1 MATVANLQNSAYWQK
16 RFEQL
21 EDAQNKVDAKTLK
34 EAEEYYDQAIKQI
47 ELDIEKWYRRFAKNN
62 NITMAEARQW
72 LTGKDLKEFKWDVK
86 DYIKA
91 GKENAVNQ
99 QWMKELENASAKYHI
114 SKLESLKLKT
124 QNSLEQLCAKYQGTM
139 SAAMGD
145 AYKSGYY
152 HTAYEL
158 QKGFGVGWDISG
170 LDQKQIEKI
179 ISKPWAVDGI
189 NFSSRIWNN
198 KEKLI
203 QTIHNELT
211 QNVMIGGDVDKAIA
225 NIAKTMN
232 TSKSNAARLVM
243 TEGAYFHSVSQKDS
257 YNATGVKKYQILAT
271 LDSRTSEICRTLD
284 GEVYEVKDMEAGLT
298 APPFHVRCRSTTVPY
313 FDDDFGVPGER
324 AARDEETGK
333 TYYIPD
339 NIKYSEWEQT
349 FVNGGDKSAFE
360 AVAYEG
366 VTHYAKTVV
375 AQPPKPKKE
384 YLTKKKLIAN
394 IANADVEIEELN
406 NQLKTLSG
414 TAAKDIEDKIATLN
428 AQKLEWQ
435 AKLDEK
441 LKVEQTKALKKQE
454 LDLQAQIDAFDK
466 KTYSGIWKDDIT
478 TDDWGVKQHSI
489 AAKKK
494 YFEDKLST
502 EKDPDEIYKLLS
514 KLDALEEFNEQ
525 GKALNDLKVEL
536 QKIKSSLT
544 TLNSGI
550 KIDDTYSQAH
560 KDAAYWF
567 KSNEKAKADNVLR
580 PVSGNVWK
588 NSTTAERNAAYQ
600 YTCGSGG
607 FNRPLRG
614 YDKSWSKFKG
624 VGKVSLNNEGYED
637 AINKLTDMIERSTYD
652 FDIWLQRGVE
662 TTEGAASF
670 LNIPANILRNA
681 TQGDLEQLLLDK
693 TITDEAFVSCGS
705 VKGAGFRGY
714 IFNIYAPKGTKMLYA
729 EPFSAY
735 GNGAMS
741 SWDGIL
747 TQKSFGSEFET
758 IIQRGTSFKITKVEK
773 SNGNVY
779 IDIEV
784 VSQR

>member
-1 MATVANLQNSAYWQK
+1 MAAVANLKNSAYWQK

-21 EDAQNKVDAKTLK
+21 EDAENKISAKTLK
-34 EAEEYYDQAIKQI
+34 EVEGYYNEAIRQI

-62 NITMAEARQW
+62 NISMADARQW
-72 LTGKDLKEFKWDVK
+72 LAKNDLAELKWDVK
-86 DYIKA
+86 EYIKA
-91 GKENAVNQ
+91 GKENAVTQ
-99 QWMKELENASAKYHI
+99 QWMKELENASSKFHI

-124 QNSLEQLCAKYQGTM
+124 QNSLEQLYAKYHT
-139 SAAMGD
+139 AMTG
-145 AYKSGYY
+145 AMKNVYTSGYY

-158 QKGFGVGWDISG
+158 QKGLGVGWDISG

-179 ISKPWAVDGI
+179 ISKPWAVDGV
-189 NFSSRIWNN
+189 NFSERIWGN
-198 KEKLI
+198 KDKLI

-211 QNVMIGGDVDKAIA
+211 QNVMIGGDVDKAIN

-232 TSKSNAARLVM
+232 TSKSNAARLVL

-257 YNATGVKKYQILAT
+257 YTVTGVTKYEILAT
-271 LDSRTSEICRTLD
+271 LDSRTTEICRTLD
-284 GEVYEVKDMEAGLT
+284 GEVYEVKDMQAGLT

-324 AARDEETGK
+324 AARDEETGQ

-339 NIKYSEWEQT
+339 DIKYKDWEQT

-360 AVAYEG
+360 VVNFEG
-366 VTHYAKTVV
+366 LTHYKKPVTVE
-375 AQPPKPKKE
+375 PPKPKKE

-394 IANADVEIEELN
+394 IANADVEIEELEK
-406 NQLKTLSG
+406 QLQQATGQAAADLQTQI
-414 TAAKDIEDKIATLN
+414 TALE
-428 AQKLEWQ
+428 AQKSDWQ
-435 AKLDEK
+435 AKFDEK
-441 LKVEQTKALKKQE
+441 LKAEQLKALTKQE
-454 LDLQAQIDAFDK
+454 LDLEDQINGFTQ
-466 KTYSGIWKDDIT
+466 KTYSGIWKDDVT
-478 TDDWGVKQHSI
+478 TANWSTKQGSI

-494 YFEDKLST
+494 YFEDKLAT
-502 EKDPDEIYKLLS
+502 EADPAEIAKWQGLLDD
-514 KLDALEEFNEQ
+514 LAEFDAQ

-536 QKIKSSLT
+536 KKVKSNLT
-544 TLNSGI
+544 TLNTGA
-550 KIDDTYSQAH
+550 KLDDTYSQAR

-567 KSNEKAKADNVLR
+567 MSNQKAKADNVLR
-580 PVSGNVWK
+580 PVSSDVWQNATK
-588 NSTTAERNAAYQ
+588 TERNAAYQ

-624 VGKVSLNNEGYED
+624 IGKVSLDNEGYED
-637 AINKLTDMIERSTYD
+637 AINKLTDMIDRSTYD

-670 LNIPANILRNA
+670 LNIPVNILRSA
-681 TQGDLEQLLLDK
+681 TQQKLEQLLLGTK
-693 TITDEAFVSCGS
+693 IVDEAFVSCGS

-741 SWDGIL
+741 GWDGIS
-747 TQKSFGSEFET
+747 TQSSFGSEFET
-758 IIQRGTSFKITKVEK
+758 IIQRGTEFRITKVEK

-784 VSQR
+784 TNQR